1 MHLLNEG
8 ILFGVSFSNRF
19 FFALNFQKRLRINFL
34 SLEPIPS
41 NFVEVCS
48 WTPESKSNPRS
59 LYHILWPQ
67 VVSPSRSFSSNAAM
81 FGGININGKHFDI
94 KMHSIFFKYVGFPL
108 WSKTF
113 RKIFTS
119 RRLSY
124 IISGYKIPNEH
135 NSEKFR
141 SLWYSIIQIIPTL
154 NNSFQH
160 PWIWVGASEW
170 QGVYGA

>member
-1 MHLLNEG
+1 MREFCLEFHFL
-8 ILFGVSFSNRF
+8 IDFC
-19 FFALNFQKRLRINFL
+19 ALNFQKRLPINFF
-34 SLEPIPS
+34 SSEPMQS
-41 NFVEVCS
+41 NFLAVRS

-59 LYHILWPQ
+59 LYHILRRQ
-67 VVSPSRSFSSNAAM
+67 VVCPSRSFASNAAM
-81 FGGININGKHFDI
+81 FAGININGKHSDI
-94 KMHSIFFKYVGFPL
+94 KRHSIFLKYVGFPL